1 METFLQDVRYA
12 VRQLWAARGLTAL
25 AVLTL
30 ALGIGSNAALYAV
43 LESVLLRPL
52 PYAHA
57 DRLVYIGPRQDTPS
71 FSSTSWLNYKDIR
84 DQTQT
89 MQTVA
94 GYVPDVS
101 VVENAGEPKSTVA
114 VRVTPNVFPMLGIA
128 PLLGRTFTEEEGQT
142 GGPQV
147 AVLSESLW
155 RHHFRADSHVVGHT
169 VKVGALP
176 RTIVGVMPD
185 TFRFPDQGTSEM
197 QDGLWLPLQPNGV
210 MLDHRGWNGLS
221 IVGKLRSG
229 VTVVQA
235 QAELNAIAERIRKAD
250 PDSTDADFSM
260 NRLTLSAFSYGR
272 LLTDNVRP
280 AFYALLGAVAM
291 VLLIACANV
300 ANLLIAR
307 FLGRRQEFAVR
318 VALGAG
324 RPRLVRQLLTEGAL
338 LSILGCLGGLA
349 LATFLLTFVHK
360 LPDGTIPRAS
370 SIGTHWTILLA
381 LAVIATVVTVLSSLL
396 PALLAAG
403 TDPQTV
409 LQAASRGLG
418 SGTGGNRITQWLVT
432 GEVALASLLLV
443 GTGLLFHTLWNLEHT
458 QLGFDAAHVTT
469 VDAMPGNSAGLSSMS
484 VSTDAAAA
492 PPSVSTLIYQPVLER
507 IRQEPGIQSAA
518 LITSRP
524 FSGVHIGTGFEIV
537 GQPKNPAGRDAQ
549 LTAVS
554 EDYPRTMGIEILRGR
569 VITDGDTSSAPYV
582 AVINESLA
590 KKYFGSKNP
599 LQQQIDLGGKVTGM
613 IRPYTVVGVIAD
625 QTQTQVGGVAEPLI
639 LLPYRQVPTTSLF
652 HQALLNFVVSF
663 VVKTRGNIPVAPEI
677 RSAFHQYAPGY
688 ALGDFE
694 AMQNLVNGAL
704 FSQKLSL
711 YLTACFAGLAI
722 LMVVV
727 GLYGVL
733 AQLVGYRRHEIGIR
747 MALGATREGMARMIL
762 RQGGILIGTGLA
774 VGLLV
779 SVALGQLVKSFLY
792 QVPPLDGWT
801 YAAVVLVSLPVGLLA
816 SLIPALRAASI
827 EPMQALRDN

>member
-12 VRQLWAARGLTAL
+12 ARQLWAARGLTAL

-89 MQTVA
+89 FQTVA
-94 GYVPDVS
+94 GYVKDLS
-101 VVENAGEPKSTVA
+101 VLVNTQGAKSIVA
-114 VRVTPNVFPMLGIA
+114 VKVTPNTFPMLGA
-128 PLLGRTFTEEEGQT
+128 KSLLGRVFTEVEG
-142 GGPQV
+142 GSSGAQV
-147 AVLSESLW
+147 AQVALLSESLW
-155 RHHFRADSHVVGHT
+155 RHNFHADPAVVGSSIKIGG
-169 VKVGALP
+169 VPK
-176 RTIVGVMPD
+176 TIVGVMPD

-197 QDGLWLPLQPNGV
+197 QDALWMPLQPTPL
-210 MLDHRGWNGLS
+210 MLENRGWNFVDV
-221 IVGKLRSG
+221 VGKLRSG
-229 VTVVQA
+229 VTVPQA
-235 QAELNAIAERIRKAD
+235 QAELDAIAQHLRKGDSKAD
-250 PDSTDADFSM
+250 SPLKLQAT
-260 NRLTLSAFSYGR
+260 SYQQ
-272 LLTDNVRP
+272 LLTGSVRP
-280 AFYALLGAVAM
+280 AFYGLLGAVAL
-291 VLLIACANV
+291 VLLIACTNV

-307 FLGRRQEFAVR
+307 CLGRRQEFAVR

-324 RPRLVRQLLTEGAL
+324 RGRLVRQLLTEGAL
-338 LSILGCLGGLA
+338 LSLAGCLGGFA
-349 LATFLLTFVHK
+349 LAAVVLSFVHK

-370 SIGTHWTILLA
+370 SIGMHWTILLA
-381 LAVIATVVTVLSSLL
+381 LAAIAVVTTMISSLL
-396 PALLAAG
+396 PALLAAR
-403 TDPQTV
+403 TDPQVV

-418 SGTGGNRITQWLVT
+418 SRAGGSGLSKWLVV
-432 GEVALASLLLV
+432 GEVALASLLMV
-443 GTGLLFHTLWNLEHT
+443 GTGLLFHTLWNLEHA
-458 QLGFDAAHVTT
+458 QLGFDATHVTT
-469 VDAMPGNSAGLSSMS
+469 FEAMPGNASGFESMA
-484 VSTDAAAA
+484 VSTGTANAPASLAA
-492 PPSVSTLIYQPVLER
+492 TIYEPVLER
-507 IRQEPGIQSAA
+507 MRAEPGVQSAA
-518 LITSRP
+518 MITMRP
-524 FSGVHIGTGFEIV
+524 LSGFNMNTSFDIV
-537 GQPKNPAGRDAQ
+537 GRPKDPAGRVAQ

-554 EDYPRTMGIEILRGR
+554 DDYARTMGIATLRGR
-569 VITDGDTSSAPYV
+569 MIGNGDTASAPYV
-582 AVINESLA
+582 TVINQSFA
-590 KKYFGSKNP
+590 KKYFGDKDP
-599 LQQQIDLGGKVTGM
+599 LGQQLDLDGKETGM
-613 IRPYTVVGVIAD
+613 VRPYTVVGVLAD
-625 QTQTQVGGVAEPLI
+625 QLNHQVGGSVEPLI
-639 LLPYRQVPTTSLF
+639 LLPYHQVPTTSLF
-652 HQALLNFVVSF
+652 DQALLKFMVSF
-663 VVKTRGNIPVAPEI
+663 VVKTRGDVPIAPEI

-688 ALGDFE
+688 ALGNFE

-816 SLIPALRAASI
+816 SLVPALRAASI